1 MEVLIIVGSNRKDSQ
16 SERISKII
24 KKISID
30 ELNITPELF
39 SLYLNDLPL
48 WNEEGYGVNEEKITK
63 IKKQFSQSK
72 AFIFVVPEWHGMV
85 PPHLKNLILL
95 LGTKPL
101 WHKPALIVSISSSNG
116 GSYPAMELR
125 GSSHKNSHICWIPE
139 QVIIRNVKNW
149 NIEPKDEVSDRLI
162 YCLKALNVYSKKMEE
177 IREDLSG
184 FGIKDFGM

>member
-85 PPHLKNLILL
+85 PPH
-95 LGTKPL
+95 
-101 WHKPALIVSISSSNG
+101 
-116 GSYPAMELR
+116 
-125 GSSHKNSHICWIPE
+125 
-139 QVIIRNVKNW
+139 
-149 NIEPKDEVSDRLI
+149 
-162 YCLKALNVYSKKMEE
+162 
-177 IREDLSG
+177 
-184 FGIKDFGM
+184 